1 MIDPPDQQRLLQIG
15 VITYAGGNSSLR
27 KGIVATH
34 LVIVNPTAGRGAA
47 REVAP
52 RVDRL
57 LKEHGVSFDR
67 VFTERPWHAAELARQ
82 AVVSGYKVVVALGGD
97 GTSNEVLNGLME
109 AREAGEGE
117 AAMGVLC
124 VGTGNDFAYGVGVPL
139 DLEAGCAAL
148 ARGRTR
154 PIDVGHAKG
163 LRYFGNG
170 IGIGFDAVVNVQ
182 AARYKRLR
190 GFAVYF
196 VAVMRTLLFYYR
208 APLTRIEL
216 DDGVVELPTLMV
228 SVMNGR
234 RMGGGFLMTPDA
246 SPDDGLFDLCIGAKM
261 NQLQML
267 ALVPRFMQG
276 TQIGHPRIRMI
287 RSRRV
292 RVVVKEGTQVVHAD
306 GETLTLEATDL
317 EFEVIP
323 QALRVVC

>member
-1 MIDPPDQQRLLQIG
+1 MERQKVLLKEKRP
-15 VITYAGGNSSLR
+15 VS
-27 KGIVATH
+27 TH
-34 LVIVNPTAGRGAA
+34 LIIINPTAGRGAA
-47 REVAP
+47 REVVA
-52 RVDRL
+52 RVDRM
-57 LKEHGVSFDR
+57 LKEHGVSFER
-67 VFTERPWHAAELARQ
+67 VFTEKPWHAAELARQ
-82 AVVSGYKVVVALGGD
+82 AVSAGYQVVVALGGD

-109 AREAGEGE
+109 AQAAGKGE

-124 VGTGNDFAYGVGVPL
+124 VGTGNDFAYGVGIPL

-154 PIDVGHAKG
+154 TIDVGYAKG

-182 AARYKRLR
+182 AARYQRLR

-196 VAVMRTLLFYYR
+196 IAVMRTLLLYYR

-216 DDGVVELPTLMV
+216 DDRVMELPALMV

-234 RMGGGFLMTPDA
+234 RMGGGFIMTPHSA
-246 SPDDGLFDLCIGAKM
+246 PDDGLFDLCIGSKM

-267 ALVPRFMQG
+267 ALVPRFMRG
-276 TQIGHPRIRMI
+276 TQVGHPRITMA

-292 RVVVKEGTQVVHAD
+292 RVQIKEGSQVVHAD
-306 GETLTLEATDL
+306 GETIALDATDL
-317 EFEVIP
+317 EFELLP
-323 QALRVVC
+323 RSLRVVC

>member
-1 MIDPPDQQRLLQIG
+1 M
-15 VITYAGGNSSLR
+15 T
-27 KGIVATH
+27 TH
-34 LVIVNPTAGRGAA
+34 LIIVNPTAGRGAA
-47 REVAP
+47 QKIVP

-67 VFTERPWHAAELARQ
+67 VFTERPWHAAELARK

-117 AAMGVLC
+117 AALGILC
-124 VGTGNDFAYGVGVPL
+124 VGTGNDFAYGMGVPL
-139 DLEAGCAAL
+139 DLEEGCAAL

-216 DDGVVELPTLMV
+216 DDREMELPALMV

-234 RMGGGFLMTPDA
+234 RMGGGFLMTPEA
-246 SPDDGLFDLCIGAKM
+246 APDDGLFDLCVGAKM
-261 NQLQML
+261 NRLQML
-267 ALVPRFMQG
+267 ALVPRFIQG
-276 TQIGHPRIRMI
+276 TQMGHPRIHMTRA
-287 RSRRV
+287 RRV
-292 RVVVKEGTQVVHAD
+292 HVVVKEGAQVVHAD
-306 GETLTLEATDL
+306 GETIALDATDL
-317 EFEVIP
+317 EFEIIP
-323 QALRVVC
+323 RALRVVC